1 MAASENIVQSRR
13 ALYVGGIGEGVN
25 QTTLR
30 AAMIP
35 FGPIKSVDIVS
46 FCHHF
51 YIMTYLLLLFTHH
64 ARTHTC
70 FRSFRFQP
78 MDYQK
83 GLIKGF
89 AFVEFDDPEDAAEA
103 IFNMDGAELMG
114 RTLHVS
120 LAQPNQM
127 SLSSHQAVWSTDE
140 WFQQQ
145 AGLDNK
151 VDQENREATQHD
163 QSALKNQ
170 IPIP

>member
-1 MAASENIVQSRR
+1 
-13 ALYVGGIGEGVN
+13 
-25 QTTLR
+25 
-30 AAMIP
+30 
-35 FGPIKSVDIVS
+35 
-46 FCHHF
+46 
-51 YIMTYLLLLFTHH
+51 
-64 ARTHTC
+64 
-70 FRSFRFQP
+70 

-83 GLIKGF
+83 GVCKGF

-120 LAQPNQM
+120 LAQPNQT

-151 VDQENREATQHD
+151 ADQEKREATQND
-163 QSALKNQ
+163 LSALKNQ
-170 IPIP
+170 MPI